1 MSNSNQSKQI
11 PNFEPDIPDFLL
23 ADLSDK
29 EKWLYTSIGR
39 SAKINEYLLEKA
51 QNHEDKLAE
60 VSLKQDYTNGK
71 VLKLTAY
78 ADKNNKD
85 LDQIIFWKRAFVNKY
100 VLTGIGVISFICI
113 KFPAIAALLS
123 LLKGL

>member
-1 MSNSNQSKQI
+1 MSNNDSPQD
-11 PNFEPDIPDFLL
+11 FEPDIPEFLL
-23 ADLSDK
+23 KDLSDK

-51 QNHEDKLAE
+51 KEHGEKLASVE
-60 VSLKQDYTNGK
+60 TQTKLTNGK

-85 LDQIIFWKRAFVNKY
+85 IDQVLFWKRAFVNKY
-100 VLTGIGVISFICI
+100 VLIGIGVIAFICI
-113 KFPAIAALLS
+113 KFPAIAILLS
-123 LLKGL
+123 LLKGV

>member
-1 MSNSNQSKQI
+1 MSFNDSSQD
-11 PNFEPDIPDFLL
+11 FEPDIPEFLL
-23 ADLSDK
+23 NDLSDK

-51 QNHEDKLAE
+51 KNHEAKLAE

-71 VLKLTAY
+71 VIKLTAY

-85 LDQIIFWKRAFVNKY
+85 LDQLIFWKRAFINKY
-100 VLTGIGVISFICI
+100 VLIGIGAIAFICI
-113 KFPAIAALLS
+113 KFPAIAVVLS
-123 LLKGL
+123 LLKGI